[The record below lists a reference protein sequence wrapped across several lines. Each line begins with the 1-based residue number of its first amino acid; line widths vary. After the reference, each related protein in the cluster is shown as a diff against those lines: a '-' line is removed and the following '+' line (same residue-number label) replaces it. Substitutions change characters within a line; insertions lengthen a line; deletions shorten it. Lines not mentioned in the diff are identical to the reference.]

1 MSEFWPHL
9 DTSVLRTYLRKL
21 KDTNTQGSWAQEPQ
35 TSSSPAP
42 QFDIK
47 KKKIS
52 QSQRQEEEEEEDS
65 DDN

>member
-35 TSSSPAP
+35 TVAPPAP

-47 KKKIS
+47 KKKN
-52 QSQRQEEEEEEDS
+52 QSVTETRGRRRGRQ
-65 DDN
+65 